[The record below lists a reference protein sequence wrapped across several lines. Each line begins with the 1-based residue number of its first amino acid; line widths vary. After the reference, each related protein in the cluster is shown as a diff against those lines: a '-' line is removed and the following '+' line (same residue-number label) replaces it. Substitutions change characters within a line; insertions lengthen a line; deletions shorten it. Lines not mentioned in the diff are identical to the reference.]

1 MINAKTKSLFDWFSA
16 EFPRFDL
23 MLSDAPNGLRIIIE
37 TADSGRNYRDEK
49 ALLIGRDYLPESDV
63 YDVAR
68 AHIPAIVAGLYK
80 KMDGGL

>member
-16 EFPRFDL
+16 EFPNFDL
-23 MLSDAPNGLRIIIE
+23 TLSDAPNGIKIIIQ
-37 TADSGRNYRDEK
+37 TLDSGNNYRNEK

-63 YDVAR
+63 YDVVR

-80 KMDGGL
+80 KMNGG